1 MFSISHKGLAHL
13 RRNAVGYLALSIALG
28 GTSYAAVELPRDS
41 VGRDQLRAGRSGGPS
56 SVERRSAATWPAG
69 CPTRGSRRSP
79 PYGSTTTPR
88 SSSGPRR
95 RC

>member
-41 VGRDQLRAGRSGGPS
+41 VGRDQLSAGAVGRSELRGAKVGGDLTGRLPDPTLATIAAVVKGSARMCCS
-56 SVERRSAATWPAG
+56 SAIA
-69 CPTRGSRRSP
+69 
-79 PYGSTTTPR
+79 
-88 SSSGPRR
+88 
-95 RC
+95 